1 MVYIYVLELQQKKHY
16 IGKTDNPKM
25 RLDTQFQNKGSA
37 WTKKYKPI
45 QIIELIPDCDN
56 FDEDKYTLKYMQKY
70 GINNVRGGSFCQI
83 KLSDNNIIT
92 LEQIIK
98 SVTDKCYICGKN
110 DHFAIDCKE
119 KSVKTEKIPTINLNE
134 KCDCPTS
141 YIFSHRRKK
150 CALNKII
157 SYFDNE
163 ADSID
168 KLLKQQQEVQKEVQ
182 KEQQQEV
189 QKEQQ
194 QEVQKEQQQEVQKEQ
209 QQQEVQKEQQI
220 FICSYCDKEFETKKG
235 ATYHENIYCKVKKS
249 KESIFMCSYCDKE
262 FETEKGAIYH
272 ENIHCKVKK
281 EIKRSDDT
289 CKKNSPRCN
298 KCGRK
303 GHWSS
308 KCYASKDVY
317 GEYI

>member
-1 MVYIYVLELQQKKHY
+1 MVYIYILELQQKKYY
-16 IGKTDNPKM
+16 IGKTENPSF
-25 RLDTQFQNKGSA
+25 RLEQHFESDGSF

-45 QIIELIPDCDN
+45 SIIENIAGCDVY
-56 FDEDKYTLKYMQKY
+56 DEDKYTIKYMEKY

-98 SVTDKCYICGKN
+98 SVTDKCYICGRN

-134 KCDCPTS
+134 KCNCPTS
-141 YIFSHRRKK
+141 YIFPHRRGM
-150 CALNKII
+150 CVLNKII
-157 SYFDNE
+157 SYFDDEDDN
-163 ADSID
+163 ID
-168 KLLKQQQEVQKEVQ
+168 KLLKKQVWS
-182 KEQQQEV
+182 
-189 QKEQQ
+189 
-194 QEVQKEQQQEVQKEQ
+194 
-209 QQQEVQKEQQI
+209 
-220 FICSYCDKEFETKKG
+220 CSYCNKEFETKKG
-235 ATYHENIYCKVKKS
+235 ATYHENI
-249 KESIFMCSYCDKE
+249 
-262 FETEKGAIYH
+262 
-272 ENIHCKVKK
+272 HCKVKK
-281 EIKRSDDT
+281 EIKLSDDT

-303 GHWSS
+303 GHWSN

>member
-1 MVYIYVLELQQKKHY
+1 MVYIYVLELEQQKYY

-25 RLDTQFQNKGSA
+25 RLDTHFQNNGSA

-83 KLSDNNIIT
+83 KLTDENIIT

-119 KSVKTEKIPTINLNE
+119 KSVKTEKIPTRNLNE
-134 KCDCPTS
+134 KCDCPAS
-141 YIFSHRRKK
+141 YIFPHRRKK

-168 KLLKQQQEVQKEVQ
+168 KLLKQQQEVQKE
-182 KEQQQEV
+182 QQQEV
-189 QKEQQ
+189 QKEQL
-194 QEVQKEQQQEVQKEQ
+194 QEVQKEQQMWK
-209 QQQEVQKEQQI
+209 
-220 FICSYCDKEFETKKG
+220 CSYCDKEFETKKG
-235 ATYHENIYCKVKKS
+235 ATYHENI
-249 KESIFMCSYCDKE
+249 
-262 FETEKGAIYH
+262 
-272 ENIHCKVKK
+272 HCKVKK
-281 EIKRSDDT
+281 EIKLNDDT
-289 CKKNSPRCN
+289 CKKNSPICN